1 MGPVSSVKPA
11 ALRAA
16 VRKREDLISR
26 VFREQRI
33 VTVHDQVVSW
43 VAQRWAKAFH
53 CKVTIHTGLEQDP
66 WADPQQ
72 QCDIVGWQVSS
83 AGSTTME
90 WMAEVETDDSIRDVA
105 TVSEWKEAVGRGIP
119 FYLLV
124 PRGLK
129 ESAQKLAG
137 NASVHVSRIYEY
149 TFVNGICQV
158 R

>member
-1 MGPVSSVKPA
+1 MSTV
-11 ALRAA
+11 L
-16 VRKREDLISR
+16 
-26 VFREQRI
+26 REQGI
-33 VTVHDQVVSW
+33 VTVHDQVVSL

-53 CKVTIHTGLEQDP
+53 CKVTIHTGLEENP

-83 AGSTTME
+83 AGNTMVE
-90 WMAEVETDDSIRDVA
+90 WMAEVETDDSIRDAA
-105 TVSEWKEAVGRGIP
+105 TVSEWKEAVVHGVP

-137 NASVHVSRIYEY
+137 DASVPISGIYEY
-149 TFVNGICQV
+149 TFVNGLCQV
-158 R
+158 L

>member
-1 MGPVSSVKPA
+1 MSTV
-11 ALRAA
+11 L
-16 VRKREDLISR
+16 
-26 VFREQRI
+26 REQRI
-33 VTVHDQVVSW
+33 VTAHDQVVSL

-53 CKVTIHTGLEQDP
+53 CKVTIHTGLEQNP

-72 QCDIVGWQVSS
+72 QCDIIGWQVSS
-83 AGSTTME
+83 AGSAIE

-105 TVSEWKEAVGRGIP
+105 TALEWKAAVARGIP

-137 NASVHVSRIYEY
+137 DASVPVSGIYEY
-149 TFVNGICQV
+149 TFVNGQCQV
-158 R
+158 L

>member
-1 MGPVSSVKPA
+1 MDTV
-11 ALRAA
+11 L
-16 VRKREDLISR
+16 
-26 VFREQRI
+26 REQGI
-33 VTVHDQVVSW
+33 VTIHDQVVSL

-53 CKVTIHTGLEQDP
+53 CKVTIHTGLEQNL

-83 AGSTTME
+83 AGNTME

-105 TVSEWKEAVGRGIP
+105 TVSAWKEAVVRGIP
-119 FYLLV
+119 FYLFV

-137 NASVHVSRIYEY
+137 DASVPVSGIYEY
-149 TFVNGICQV
+149 TFVNGLCQV
-158 R
+158 L

>member
-1 MGPVSSVKPA
+1 MDTV
-11 ALRAA
+11 L
-16 VRKREDLISR
+16 
-26 VFREQRI
+26 REQGI
-33 VTVHDQVVSW
+33 VTVHDQVVSL

-53 CKVTIHTGLEQDP
+53 CKVTIHTDLGQNP

-83 AGSTTME
+83 AGNTME

-105 TVSEWKEAVGRGIP
+105 TVSAWKEAVVRGIP
-119 FYLLV
+119 LYLFV

-137 NASVHVSRIYEY
+137 DASVPVSGIYEY
-149 TFVNGICQV
+149 TFVNGQCQV
-158 R
+158 L

>member
-1 MGPVSSVKPA
+1 MDTV
-11 ALRAA
+11 L
-16 VRKREDLISR
+16 
-26 VFREQRI
+26 REQGI
-33 VTVHDQVVSW
+33 VTVHDQVVSL

-53 CKVTIHTGLEQDP
+53 CKVTIHTDLEQNP

-83 AGSTTME
+83 AGNTME

-105 TVSEWKEAVGRGIP
+105 TGSAWKEAVVGGIP
-119 FYLLV
+119 LYLFV

-137 NASVHVSRIYEY
+137 DASVPVSGIYEY
-149 TFVNGICQV
+149 TFVNGQCQV

>member
-1 MGPVSSVKPA
+1 MSTV
-11 ALRAA
+11 L
-16 VRKREDLISR
+16 
-26 VFREQRI
+26 REQGI
-33 VTVHDQVVSW
+33 VTVHDQVVSL

-53 CKVTIHTGLEQDP
+53 CKVTIHTGLEQNP

-83 AGSTTME
+83 AGNTIE

-105 TVSEWKEAVGRGIP
+105 TVSAWKEVVVGGIP
-119 FYLLV
+119 LYLFV

-137 NASVHVSRIYEY
+137 DASVPVSGIYEY
-149 TFVNGICQV
+149 TFVNGQCQV
-158 R
+158 L

>member
-1 MGPVSSVKPA
+1 MDTV
-11 ALRAA
+11 L
-16 VRKREDLISR
+16 
-26 VFREQRI
+26 REQGI
-33 VTVHDQVVSW
+33 VTVHDQVVSL

-53 CKVTIHTGLEQDP
+53 CKVTIHTGLEQNP

-83 AGSTTME
+83 AGNTME

-105 TVSEWKEAVGRGIP
+105 TVSAWKVAIVHGIP
-119 FYLLV
+119 LYLFV

-137 NASVHVSRIYEY
+137 DASVPVSGIYEY
-149 TFVNGICQV
+149 TFVNGQCQV
-158 R
+158 L